1 MNWALLSIA
10 GEGMLNA
17 GNLLVEQCVLECL
30 PPPVCAFSVFKKP
43 TAEEVESIRATH
55 CQFVLCTGTTLLTRR
70 NSKFWQWAEVLEPFS
85 MPVAMVGGCFW
96 NAASDETDVIMPSAT
111 LLSVRDPYSL
121 NVCQRSGYEYP
132 MVGCPSLL
140 VSESSAPPAVEGHI
154 VVGFHRHGRCEQVIF
169 FRKLALQKQRPLRI
183 LVQEVS
189 ERPAAAL
196 LAEETGG
203 ELIELAQLRSR
214 ADWQKVFVGASECI
228 SGRLHQVLPAAA
240 LGVPSLLILP
250 DSTAAGDSRFSLL
263 QHLGIPMQVL
273 RTKEDEALLPKS
285 ANAPQLQQMVAALR
299 GWLTDLQTDPQR
311 LRTPR
316 AIPASSDQYRDLEQR
331 LRESIT
337 LGETLTDLSE
347 D

>member
-1 MNWALLSIA
+1 
-10 GEGMLNA
+10 
-17 GNLLVEQCVLECL
+17 
-30 PPPVCAFSVFKKP
+30 
-43 TAEEVESIRATH
+43 
-55 CQFVLCTGTTLLTRR
+55 
-70 NSKFWQWAEVLEPFS
+70 
-85 MPVAMVGGCFW
+85 
-96 NAASDETDVIMPSAT
+96 
-111 LLSVRDPYSL
+111 
-121 NVCQRSGYEYP
+121 

-285 ANAPQLQQMVAALR
+285 ANAPKLQQMVAALR

-337 LGETLTDLSE
+337 LGETLTDRCE
-347 D
+347 DQAASVRAQQDHIRELQAKLQKYRGDTERKKQLIERLQETVQQLQARAHSAIEKSATAKHQ